1 MKPPEM
7 KDDAFLTLAKL
18 ENNCSIAAGSLA
30 GVLHGKQGSG
40 AEPTDA
46 EAATP
51 NEFVAALAEGEDNR
65 KAPL

>member
-1 MKPPEM
+1 MKPPEL

-30 GVLHGKQGSG
+30 GVFHGKQGSG
-40 AEPTDA
+40 IEPSDA
-46 EAATP
+46 EAAAP
-51 NEFVAALAEGEDNR
+51 NEFVAAVAEGEDER